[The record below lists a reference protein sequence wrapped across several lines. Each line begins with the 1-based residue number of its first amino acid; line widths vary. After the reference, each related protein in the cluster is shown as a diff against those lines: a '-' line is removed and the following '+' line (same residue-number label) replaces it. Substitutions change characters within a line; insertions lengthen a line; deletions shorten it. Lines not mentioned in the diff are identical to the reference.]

1 MKRVLVVAA
10 LIAISAIYF
19 FQSNDQEK
27 VKIGS
32 SASPE
37 KLTQRDYQGPPKK
50 IQRVGANAR
59 FARVAIIHGNLKLY
73 PTPSDN
79 SRTKLQRAL
88 RAAVSLLSL
97 NHIV

>member
-1 MKRVLVVAA
+1 MRPDEKGLSGSSFDCNFCN
-10 LIAISAIYF
+10 LF

-50 IQRVGANAR
+50 SFFLSETGWGL
-59 FARVAIIHGNLKLY
+59 IIY
-73 PTPSDN
+73 F
-79 SRTKLQRAL
+79 
-88 RAAVSLLSL
+88 
-97 NHIV
+97 